1 MSDLV
6 AKLKASCDRCA
17 ADKVKCGKQHPSCA
31 RCIQT
36 NRECVYSVSQRAGKP
51 SQAKLAVRREL
62 AACAGVPLI
71 SADASTRQGSAA
83 GSPSAMQVAVN
94 TELSNA
100 TSDFWQCRD
109 LMLPSLP
116 WQEELGVSG
125 NLGAAHHSPAA
136 YYDPCAALTGASLG
150 TTLSGTT
157 QFSLAT
163 SQQAITL
170 SETLMDAACGEFS
183 MSAPMSPKS
192 SGRSSAT
199 LDAALGPPCCEP
211 TEVAK
216 QLCDIVE
223 LGQANAMTLDT
234 LLHEIVTLSQKVSSH
249 LRCSCARDSTVLMML
264 AASECEI
271 LDLYQAI
278 ADVKPCYPLSSGRAI
293 RQLSLRHSELSLGS
307 FKLDEKMS
315 SAVRDQLVLSQLHDM
330 IGKWEQY
337 VDPLSYDRKK
347 ATGEVKLSVVITNLV
362 LSRLNS
368 TVDEIESRRRGSSRG
383 S

>member
-1 MSDLV
+1 MSGLA

-36 NRECVYSVSQRAGKP
+36 NRECNYGVSQRAGKP
-51 SQAKLAVRREL
+51 SQAKLALRREL
-62 AACAGVPLI
+62 AACDGVQLS
-71 SADASTRQGSAA
+71 SADAPTRQGSAA

-94 TELSNA
+94 PELSNV

-136 YYDPCAALTGASLG
+136 YYDPCAALTGASLA

-170 SETLMDAACGEFS
+170 SETLLDAVGGEFS
-183 MSAPMSPKS
+183 VSVPMTPTS
-192 SGRSSAT
+192 SGHSSAT
-199 LDAALGPPCCEP
+199 LDAPRGPPCCEP

-216 QLCDIVE
+216 QLAGSIGPEPASRHGGEVGAEEGDWRGETVVCDYK
-223 LGQANAMTLDT
+223 LGA
-234 LLHEIVTLSQKVSSH
+234 
-249 LRCSCARDSTVLMML
+249 L
-264 AASECEI
+264 AAA
-271 LDLYQAI
+271 LD
-278 ADVKPCYPLSSGRAI
+278 G
-293 RQLSLRHSELSLGS
+293 G
-307 FKLDEKMS
+307 
-315 SAVRDQLVLSQLHDM
+315 
-330 IGKWEQY
+330 
-337 VDPLSYDRKK
+337 
-347 ATGEVKLSVVITNLV
+347 
-362 LSRLNS
+362 
-368 TVDEIESRRRGSSRG
+368 
-383 S
+383 